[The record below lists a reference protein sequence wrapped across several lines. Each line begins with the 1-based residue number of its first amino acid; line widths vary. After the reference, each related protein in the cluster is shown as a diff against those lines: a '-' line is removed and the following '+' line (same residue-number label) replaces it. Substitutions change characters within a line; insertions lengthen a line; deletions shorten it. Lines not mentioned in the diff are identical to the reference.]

1 MGPVMADMPQSS
13 FATNRLR
20 HIALGS
26 ELAGEVLVP
35 VLLGLWADRRFE
47 TSPVFVLIGTFLAM
61 LLVCVTL
68 FRIVKS
74 KSN

>member
-1 MGPVMADMPQSS
+1 MPDPPDIVSS
-13 FATNRLR
+13 NRLR

-35 VLLGLWADRRFE
+35 VLLGLWADSRFD
-47 TSPVFVLIGTFLAM
+47 TSPTFVLIGTFIALAA
-61 LLVCVTL
+61 VSVTL

-74 KSN
+74 RSN